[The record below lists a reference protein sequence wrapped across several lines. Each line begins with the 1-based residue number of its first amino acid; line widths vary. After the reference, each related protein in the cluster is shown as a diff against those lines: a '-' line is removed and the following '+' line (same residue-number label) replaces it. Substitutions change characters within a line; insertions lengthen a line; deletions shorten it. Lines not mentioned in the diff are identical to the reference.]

1 MLRKPSPHLLSETLL
16 PLQSLHLYPSIRLST
31 SPPPP
36 ISTNPTSPRSES
48 TRYLV
53 VHNTQIAKHG
63 RNGEIREAQSIFDAM
78 RIRDV
83 VSWTALLTAYVD
95 AGDAATARK
104 VFDEMPK
111 RNAASWNAMISGY
124 LRASKV
130 TDAYELF
137 VRMPVKNAV
146 SFGAMIAG
154 FAKCSMIREAEGVYD
169 QMPMRWRDPVGSNAL
184 ICGYLRVGKL
194 DDAVRVFGAMKAK
207 DVFSW
212 SSMVDGFCKYGSIFD
227 AREVFD
233 VMPERNVVSWTS
245 MIRGYVK
252 AGMWEDGFILFLD
265 MRRESVRVNSTTLSV
280 MLDAC
285 SESSRIGE
293 GVQIHGITIV
303 MGFESDAFLGNSLIV
318 MYSRAGLRIDSKR
331 LFNCMKRKDMVSWN
345 SLINGY
351 IQHDA
356 IEEAYELFEM
366 MPEKDAVSWTSMVV
380 GFANRGCMGESVRL
394 FEHMPGKDEVA
405 WTAIVSGFIANGD
418 NESALMWFNRMVQES
433 YRPNSITLSCV
444 LSALSGLAYLNQ
456 GMQVHACGLK
466 MGLGLNVTVQ
476 SSLISM
482 YAKCGNMGDAYRVFS
497 WISEPSLV
505 IINAMIT
512 AFAQHGLA
520 EEALKLFVKMQ
531 ADGYRPNYVTFLG
544 ILSACAHAG
553 FVEEGYNCFQS
564 MSTIYGIQPGPDHY
578 TCMVDLLGR
587 AGMLYEALE
596 LIKSIPFKPSSDVWG
611 ALLNASKI
619 HFNLEYAKV
628 AAKGLLELEPNNATA
643 YAVLSNMLS
652 SAGLK
657 EEGENVRMA
666 MQSNSFRK
674 NPGYSWII
682 LDKDTNQPSAG

>member
-1 MLRKPSPHLLSETLL
+1 MNRRS
-16 PLQSLHLYPSIRLST
+16 Q
-31 SPPPP
+31 PPPP
-36 ISTNPTSPRSES
+36 APAHSASASASASAAGAGKEQWRGGNPLPTSSPKPFSPPKSPPLSLHSPLHFTPTTHFHKPYLSRSES

-293 GVQIHGITIV
+293 GVQTHGIIIV

-318 MYSRAGLRIDSKR
+318 MYSRAGLMIDSKR
-331 LFNCMKRKDMVSWN
+331 LFNCMKTKDMVSWN

-380 GFANRGCMGESVRL
+380 GFANQGCMGESVRL

-433 YRPNSITLSCV
+433 FRPNSITLSCV

-497 WISEPSLV
+497 WISELSLV

-531 ADGYRPNYVTFLG
+531 ADG
-544 ILSACAHAG
+544 
-553 FVEEGYNCFQS
+553 
-564 MSTIYGIQPGPDHY
+564 TIYGIQPGPDHY